1 MCQATVQNW
10 LLSML
15 SGEALLAQRLD
26 RCFCKNILQ
35 HLAVDCANRLH
46 AYDAQRRCHCHSLG
60 RAPQGEGQGCK
71 GSCNYSQQ
79 GTSDARQL
87 SRHCTSGCG
96 GGCGVC
102 CGRGRP
108 QAQDCCHP
116 NREWADPPGE
126 MAQCLLCQLWHLL
139 WVWCMAYCPP
149 WHQSTNASN
158 NHCQALHM
166 SLFCLWMQWSLHVP
180 WIMPTCATYQP
191 HNTNKAHQLLPCL
204 ITAKCFL

>member
-1 MCQATVQNW
+1 
-10 LLSML
+10 ML
-15 SGEALLAQRLD
+15 SGQALLAQKLD
-26 RCFCKNILQ
+26 RHMCTDILQ

-71 GSCNYSQQ
+71 GSCNHSQQ

-108 QAQDCCHP
+108 QAQGCCHP

-139 WVWCMAYCPP
+139 WVWLTVPLASVNQCLNQPLSGIAYAIVLCVDAAVLTPCAVD
-149 WHQSTNASN
+149 HAHLCHLSTAQ
-158 NHCQALHM
+158 H
-166 SLFCLWMQWSLHVP
+166 
-180 WIMPTCATYQP
+180 
-191 HNTNKAHQLLPCL
+191 
-204 ITAKCFL
+204 